1 MGFWFVG
8 YGGLLEA
15 KRDRAGALA
24 AYEEAVQ
31 ILEAVLGPDHP
42 NTKTAREKR
51 DQLR

>member
-1 MGFWFVG
+1 
-8 YGGLLEA
+8 L
-15 KRDRAGALA
+15 AGAA
-24 AYEEAVQ
+24 IQIFGPVASVARRTSARNSMTAVK